1 MMKHSINSRAL
12 GRLEVRVDWRVTL
25 KSLTQITKVC
35 VYSESKCHQSFVLL
49 HKSQLKISVL
59 TIERVEAPDGVG
71 RFIMT
76 LNFNLSVLEII
87 IFVHDTTGTFP
98 KIQAN

>member
-25 KSLTQITKVC
+25 KSLTQITKVRI
-35 VYSESKCHQSFVLL
+35 YSESKCRQSFVL
-49 HKSQLKISVL
+49 SQLKISIL
-59 TIERVEAPDGVG
+59 TTEGVEAPNGVG

-76 LNFNLSVLEII
+76 LNLNLSVLKII
-87 IFVHDTTGTFP
+87 IFVHDTTGKFM
-98 KIQAN
+98 KLQAN

>member
-49 HKSQLKISVL
+49 HNSQLKISVL
-59 TIERVEAPDGVG
+59 TIEGVEDGVG

-87 IFVHDTTGTFP
+87 IFVHATTGTFP
-98 KIQAN
+98 KIKAN